1 MEQAQQL
8 AASKGPPLRIKQL
21 YVLAALE
28 VEAFRKQA
36 LEAGGG
42 DAAGAAA
49 TLLSAAGGGAAT
61 VAGTARGKGTSA
73 TMAAATLAGEGGA
86 GKEGGGEGGW
96 TAGDAAGVGSD
107 VTVSTPFVDW
117 MPCQLLTG
125 TCGSVCLSGML

>member
-1 MEQAQQL
+1 MLLLPCPAVPQAGKHSEAAKLLVEQAQQL

-73 TMAAATLAGEGGA
+73 TMAAATLAGEGGGRA
-86 GKEGGGEGGW
+86 GRGGGRRM
-96 TAGDAAGVGSD
+96 DSR
-107 VTVSTPFVDW
+107 
-117 MPCQLLTG
+117 
-125 TCGSVCLSGML
+125 